1 MDGGLKLMQPARLLV
16 YSCLGVVL
24 ASTIAACRPA
34 PETKSYQLHGQ
45 VLAVHPEKQQVTI
58 RHEDIANYMPGM
70 TMSFP
75 VTRAELLAGRE
86 PGEMVTATLEVTDA
100 LGRLSAIQRTG
111 IQPLPTDT
119 NAAAIPGNLLEPG
132 NEVPDAAFI
141 DQDNR
146 RRAMSEW
153 RGSAT
158 LLTFI
163 YTRCPLPNFCPLM
176 DRHFAAIQQTIASD
190 SSLTGKAKLLSIS
203 FDPDHDS
210 PAVLLAHARRLKAD
224 PSVWTFLTGDRV
236 TLDRFAAKFG
246 VGLIRP
252 ADTTEITHNL
262 RTMLIGPDGRLVRI
276 YPGNE
281 WSPSKV
287 LDDLRATIK
296 PPA

>member
-1 MDGGLKLMQPARLLV
+1 L
-16 YSCLGVVL
+16 
-24 ASTIAACRPA
+24 
-34 PETKSYQLHGQ
+34 YQLRGQ
-45 VLAVHPEKQQVTI
+45 VLAVHPDKQQVTI
-58 RHEDIANYMPGM
+58 RHEDIAGFMPGM

-75 VTRAELLAGRE
+75 VTREELLTGRE
-86 PGEMVTATLEVTDA
+86 AGEMVTATLEVTDA
-100 LGRLSAIQRTG
+100 VGRLSAIERTG
-111 IQPLPTDT
+111 FEALPSDT

-132 NEVPDAAFI
+132 NEIPDAAFI
-141 DQDNR
+141 DQDDR

-158 LLTFI
+158 VLTFI
-163 YTRCPLPNFCPLM
+163 YTRCPLPNYCPLM
-176 DRHFAAIQQTIASD
+176 DRNFVTIQQAIASD
-190 SSLTGKAKLLSIS
+190 PSLTGKAKLVSIS
-203 FDPDHDS
+203 FDPDHDT
-210 PAVLLAHARRLKAD
+210 PKVLLAHAERLKAD

-262 RTMLIGPDGRLVRI
+262 RTILIGPDGRLVRI
-276 YPGNE
+276 YSGNE

-287 LDDLRATIK
+287 LEHLRALLK

>member
-1 MDGGLKLMQPARLLV
+1 MDGGLKRPARLLR
-16 YSCLGVVL
+16 YSCLGVTL
-24 ASTIAACRPA
+24 ASTVMACRPA
-34 PETKSYQLHGQ
+34 PETKLYQLQGQ
-45 VLAVHPEKQQVTI
+45 VLAVHPDKQQVTI
-58 RHEDIANYMPGM
+58 RHEDIAGFMPGM

-75 VTRAELLAGRE
+75 VTRPELLTGRE

-100 LGRLSAIQRTG
+100 LGRLSAIERTG
-111 IQPLPTDT
+111 MQPLPADS

-132 NEVPDAAFI
+132 SEVPDAAFI

-176 DRHFAAIQQTIASD
+176 DRHFATLQRAITSD
-190 SSLTGKAKLLSIS
+190 SALTGKAKLVSIS

-252 ADTTEITHNL
+252 AETTEITHNL

-287 LDDLRATIK
+287 LDDLRTTVK

>member
-1 MDGGLKLMQPARLLV
+1 MDGRLTRPARLLRLL
-16 YSCLGVVL
+16 CIGL
-24 ASTIAACRPA
+24 AIAASVTACHQA

-45 VLAVHPEKQQVTI
+45 VLAVHPDKQQVTI
-58 RHEDIANYMPGM
+58 RHEDIAGYMPGM

-75 VTRAELLAGRE
+75 VTRPELLTGRE

-100 LGRLSAIQRTG
+100 LGRLSAIERTG
-111 IQPLPTDT
+111 MQPLPTDT
-119 NAAAIPGNLLEPG
+119 NAAAIPGNLLEVG

-146 RRAMSEW
+146 RRALSEW
-153 RGSAT
+153 RGSVT

-176 DRHFAAIQQTIASD
+176 DRHFARLQGDIASD
-190 SSLTGKAKLLSIS
+190 PSLKGRARLVSIS
-203 FDPDHDS
+203 FDPEHDS
-210 PAVLLAHARRLKAD
+210 PAVLLAHAKRLKFE
-224 PSVWTFLTGDRV
+224 SSIWTFLTADRV

-246 VGLIRP
+246 VGLIRS
-252 ADTTEITHNL
+252 DGTTEITHNL
-262 RTMLIGPDGRLVRI
+262 RTVLIGADGRIVQI
-276 YPGNE
+276 YSGNE

-287 LDDLRATIK
+287 RDDFRAAVK

>member
-1 MDGGLKLMQPARLLV
+1 MLQPARLLV
-16 YSCLGVVL
+16 YLCLGVTL

-58 RHEDIANYMPGM
+58 RHQDIAGYMPGM

-75 VTRAELLAGRE
+75 VTKAELLAGRE

-111 IQPLPTDT
+111 MQPLPTDT
-119 NAAAIPGNLLEPG
+119 NAAAIPGNLLEIG

-163 YTRCPLPNFCPLM
+163 YTRCPLPNYCPLM

-190 SSLTGKAKLLSIS
+190 SSLTGKAKLVSIS

-224 PSVWTFLTGDRV
+224 PEVWTFLTGDRV

-287 LDDLRATIK
+287 LDDLRATVK

>member
-1 MDGGLKLMQPARLLV
+1 MDGGLRQPSRLLRYLCV
-16 YSCLGVVL
+16 GVTL
-24 ASTIAACRPA
+24 ASTFTACRPA
-34 PETKSYQLHGQ
+34 PETRSFQLHGQ
-45 VLAVHPEKQQVTI
+45 VLAVHPDKQQVTI
-58 RHEDIANYMPGM
+58 RHEDIAGYMPGM

-75 VTRAELLAGRE
+75 VTKVELLTGRE

-100 LGRLSAIQRTG
+100 LGRLSAIERTG
-111 IQPLPTDT
+111 FQPLPTDS

-132 NEVPDAAFI
+132 SQVPDAAFI

-146 RRAMSEW
+146 RRALSEW
-153 RGSAT
+153 RGTAT

-176 DRHFAAIQQTIASD
+176 DRHFATLQQAIASD
-190 SSLTGKAKLLSIS
+190 TSLTGRAKLVSVS

-210 PAVLLAHARRLKAD
+210 PAVLLAHAKRLKAD
-224 PSVWTFLTGDRV
+224 PAVWTFLTGDRV

-276 YPGNE
+276 YSGNE

-287 LDDLRATIK
+287 LDDLRATVK

>member
-1 MDGGLKLMQPARLLV
+1 MDGGLRQPDRLLG
-16 YSCLGVVL
+16 YLYLGVALV
-24 ASTIAACRPA
+24 SITTACSPA
-34 PETKSYQLHGQ
+34 PATKSYQLRGQ
-45 VLAVHPEKQQVTI
+45 VLAVHPDTQKVTI
-58 RHEDIANYMPGM
+58 RHEDIAGFMPGM

-75 VTRAELLAGRE
+75 VTKAELLTGRE
-86 PGEMVTATLEVTDA
+86 PGEMVTAMLEVTDA
-100 LGRLSAIQRTG
+100 LGRLSAIERTG
-111 IQPLPTDT
+111 FQPLPTDT
-119 NAAAIPGNLLEPG
+119 NAAAIPGNLLEIG
-132 NEVPDAAFI
+132 SEVPDAAFI
-141 DQDNR
+141 DQDDR

-176 DRHFAAIQQTIASD
+176 DRHFAALQQAIASD
-190 SSLTGKAKLLSIS
+190 PSLTGKAKLVSIS

-210 PAVLLAHARRLKAD
+210 PAVLLAHAKRLKAD
-224 PSVWTFLTGDRV
+224 ASVWTFLTGDRV

-276 YPGNE
+276 YSGHE
-281 WSPSKV
+281 WLPSKM
-287 LDDLRATIK
+287 LDDLRATVR

>member
-1 MDGGLKLMQPARLLV
+1 MQPARLLV
-16 YSCLGVVL
+16 YLCLGVTL

-58 RHEDIANYMPGM
+58 RHQDIAGYMPGM

-75 VTRAELLAGRE
+75 VTKAELLAGRE

-111 IQPLPTDT
+111 IELLPTDS

-132 NEVPDAAFI
+132 SQVPDAAFI

-163 YTRCPLPNFCPLM
+163 YTRCPLPNYCPLM

-190 SSLTGKAKLLSIS
+190 SSLTGKAKLVSIS

-210 PAVLLAHARRLKAD
+210 PAVLLAHATRLKAD
-224 PSVWTFLTGDRV
+224 PAVWTFLTGDRV

-287 LDDLRATIK
+287 LDDLRATVK

>member
-1 MDGGLKLMQPARLLV
+1 MDGGLRRPVRLLRHL
-16 YSCLGVVL
+16 CLGVAL
-24 ASTIAACRPA
+24 AWMVTGCRPA
-34 PETKSYQLHGQ
+34 PPTKSYQLRGQ
-45 VLAVHPEKQQVTI
+45 VLAVHPDKQQVTI
-58 RHEDIANYMPGM
+58 RHEDIAGYMPGM

-75 VTRAELLAGRE
+75 VTKAELLSGRE

-100 LGRLSAIQRTG
+100 LGRLSAIERTG
-111 IQPLPTDT
+111 FQPLPTDS
-119 NAAAIPGNLLEPG
+119 NAASIPGNLLEPG
-132 NEVPDAAFI
+132 DVVPDAALI

-146 RRAMSEW
+146 RRAISEW

-158 LLTFI
+158 VVTFI

-176 DRHFAAIQQTIASD
+176 DRHFATLQQAIASD
-190 SSLTGKAKLLSIS
+190 PALTGKAKLVSIS

-210 PAVLLAHARRLKAD
+210 PAVLSAHAKRLRAD

-252 ADTTEITHNL
+252 SDTTEITHNL
-262 RTMLIGPDGRLVRI
+262 RTMLIGPDGRVVRI
-276 YPGNE
+276 YSGSE
-281 WSPSKV
+281 WSPTKV
-287 LDDLRATIK
+287 LDDLRATLK